1 MNKKGIHLFVI
12 YIKDILIWKKF
23 RILSSN
29 KLDFLCLSLFYFRK
43 SIFGK
48 LRSDIIF
55 TIRIPVSVKIV
66 VTFVSQENT
75 KVDITHVGQ
84 SESL

>member
-1 MNKKGIHLFVI
+1 MI

-29 KLDFLCLSLFYFRK
+29 KLDFLCLSFLYFRK

-55 TIRIPVSVKIV
+55 PIKIPVSVKIV

-75 KVDITHVGQ
+75 KVDIIAHVGQ

>member
-1 MNKKGIHLFVI
+1 MI

-29 KLDFLCLSLFYFRK
+29 LDFLCLSFLYFRK

-55 TIRIPVSVKIV
+55 PIRIPVSVKIV

-75 KVDITHVGQ
+75 KVDIIAHVGQ